1 MVDLVDPIDRALR
14 STRVLVRRTAVTA
27 YRHRPVPAS
36 YAALCRDLADAAEVV
51 ARELMADRMALA
63 ARPALL
69 AVGDATGGVERT
81 ADLNTDV
88 LLAQIRSVVADL
100 LLLTG
105 LDELES
111 TDALPPPPERA
122 A

>member
-1 MVDLVDPIDRALR
+1 M
-14 STRVLVRRTAVTA
+14 
-27 YRHRPVPAS
+27 
-36 YAALCRDLADAAEVV
+36 
-51 ARELMADRMALA
+51 
-63 ARPALL
+63 
-69 AVGDATGGVERT
+69 ERT

>member
-1 MVDLVDPIDRALR
+1 
-14 STRVLVRRTAVTA
+14 
-27 YRHRPVPAS
+27 
-36 YAALCRDLADAAEVV
+36 
-51 ARELMADRMALA
+51 MADRMAVA
-63 ARPALL
+63 ARPVLL
-69 AVGDATGGVERT
+69 AVGDATGRVERT

-111 TDALPPPPERA
+111 TDALPPPPERSA
-122 A
+122 